1 MDDKQ
6 IIALYWDRSENAIS
20 ETTKKYGRYCRFIA
34 QNILQNEEDAA
45 ECVNDAWLRAWN
57 AIPPQRPNNL
67 RTFLGKIT
75 RNLALNRWE
84 QQNAEKR
91 GGGVI
96 TQALEELHACL
107 PSGDSTEQIIDK
119 IVLRNLL
126 NGFLATLKPDARKI
140 FVRRYWYFSSVKEI
154 AAEYGMTESKVT
166 VTLCRT
172 RQKLAKLLQ
181 KEGIQYDR

>member
-1 MDDKQ
+1 MEDSK

-20 ETTKKYGRYCRFIA
+20 ETANKYGRYCHYIA
-34 QNILQNEEDAA
+34 HAILQNEEDAA
-45 ECVNDAWLRAWN
+45 ECVNDAYLRAWN
-57 AIPPQRPNNL
+57 AIPPRSPNDL

-84 QQNAEKR
+84 CRTAEKR
-91 GGGVI
+91 GAGQLP
-96 TQALEELHACL
+96 QALEELHECI
-107 PSGDSTEQIIDK
+107 PSNDSAEQIIDK
-119 IVLRNLL
+119 IVLQDLL
-126 NGFLATLKPDARKI
+126 NRFLGSLKPDTRKI

-172 RQKLAKLLQ
+172 RQRLARMLE
-181 KEGIQYDR
+181 KEGITR

>member
-1 MDDKQ
+1 MEDKQ

-20 ETTKKYGRYCRFIA
+20 ETAHKYGRYCHYIA
-34 QNILQNEEDAA
+34 HGILQDEEDAA
-45 ECVNDAWLRAWN
+45 ECVNDTYLRAWN

-67 RTFLGKIT
+67 RTFLGKVA

-84 QQNAEKR
+84 QRNAEKR
-91 GGGVI
+91 GAGQLPQV
-96 TQALEELHACL
+96 LEELHECIT
-107 PSGDSTEQIIDK
+107 DRVSTEQLVDK
-119 IVLRNLL
+119 IVLRDLL

-140 FVRRYWYFSSVKEI
+140 FVRRYWYMSSIREI

-172 RQKLAKLLQ
+172 RQRLAQLLE
-181 KEGIQYDR
+181 KEGIGL